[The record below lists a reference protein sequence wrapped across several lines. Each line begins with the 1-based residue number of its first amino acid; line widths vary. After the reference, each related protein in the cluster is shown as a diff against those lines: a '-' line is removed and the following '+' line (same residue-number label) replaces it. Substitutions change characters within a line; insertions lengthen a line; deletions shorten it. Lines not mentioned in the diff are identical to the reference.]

1 MEFEFTPEKTYQESV
16 QWAKNFAY
24 KHHGDDIVTQ
34 LYCRISC
41 LEGLL
46 RTTMYYLANAEELTK
61 GKK

>member
-16 QWAKNFAY
+16 QWAKDFAF
-24 KHHGDDIVTQ
+24 KHHGDDVVMM

-46 RTTMYYLANAEELTK
+46 RTTMYYLANAEEVA